1 MRWAIVA
8 DDLTGAADAAVM
20 FADAGIKTTV
30 WLGKAEDFPEG
41 SCCSVDADARWRDC
55 RTASQL
61 IRRHVSALNEADW
74 LILKIDSTLR
84 GFVGA
89 MVQDAW
95 EASKRDWLLV
105 APAVPK
111 QGRIVKCGQLFVRGK
126 PVTETDLAQE
136 RPAPITT
143 SSVPERLRQTGFVS
157 DGILCVGLFEVRRE
171 RSLKETLA
179 RAMANGFCLVCDA
192 ETDKDLHR
200 LMLAILELPSRP
212 LLVGA
217 SGLAKALVQAT
228 VTKRLKRKTL
238 PFRPQKLLVIV
249 GSQQITA
256 QQQLKFLEAKGIPV
270 TEMSRTKPLNLL
282 GEKAVA
288 VRLNLGDELSGK
300 KIAQLRHWLADC
312 LTDWLER
319 EPFSALIIVGGL
331 TARTIFE
338 ALGARRWD
346 LLCSLLPGMPLG
358 FVQFNERILLVAT
371 KAGGFGT
378 EQTLWQAIGRL
389 VGRVKQ

>member
-1 MRWAIVA
+1 MRWSIVA

-30 WLGKAEDFPEG
+30 WLDKPEDFPEG

-61 IRRHVSALNEADW
+61 IRQHVSALSGADW
-74 LILKIDSTLR
+74 LMLKIDSTLR

-89 MVQDAW
+89 MVQAAW
-95 EASKRDWLLV
+95 EASGRDWVLV

-111 QGRIVKCGQLFVRGK
+111 QGRIVKCGHLFVRGK

-136 RPAPITT
+136 RPAPIMT
-143 SSVPERLRQTGFVS
+143 SSVPERLRQTDFTTEGICCVS
-157 DGILCVGLFEVRRE
+157 LSEVKKG
-171 RSLKETLA
+171 RSLKEKVMWA
-179 RAMANGFCLVCDA
+179 SSNSSCLICDA
-192 ETDKDLHR
+192 ESDKDLHR
-200 LMLAILELPSRP
+200 LMFAVLKSSSRP

-228 VTKRLKRKTL
+228 VTKRQKAKTL

-249 GSQQITA
+249 GSQQTLA
-256 QQQLKFLEAKGIPV
+256 QQQLKFLKAKGIPV
-270 TEMSRTKPLNLL
+270 TEASWTKKLNLPD
-282 GEKAVA
+282 EKAVA
-288 VRLNLGDELSGK
+288 VRLNLGDELSRK
-300 KIAQLRHWLADC
+300 KFAQLRHWLMDC
-312 LTDWLER
+312 LMDWFER
-319 EPFSALIIVGGL
+319 EPLNALIVVGGL
-331 TARTIFE
+331 TARMTFE
-338 ALGARRWD
+338 ALGARQWD

-358 FVQFNERILLVAT
+358 LVQIGERTLLVAT

-378 EQTLWQAIGRL
+378 ERTLWQAIGKL
-389 VGRVKQ
+389 IGRVER

>member
-30 WLGKAEDFPEG
+30 WLDRVEDFPEG
-41 SCCSVDADARWRDC
+41 SCCSVDADARRRDC
-55 RTASQL
+55 RTTSQL
-61 IRRHVSALNEADW
+61 IRQHVTELKQANW
-74 LILKIDSTLR
+74 LMLKIDSTLR

-89 MVQDAW
+89 MVQAAW
-95 EASKRDWLLV
+95 GASGRDWVLV

-111 QGRIVKCGQLFVRGK
+111 QGRIVKCGHLFVRGK

-143 SSVPERLRQTGFVS
+143 SSVPERLWQTSFTAGEICCVS
-157 DGILCVGLFEVRRE
+157 LFEMRRKQ
-171 RSLKETLA
+171 SLKGKVKWA
-179 RAMANGFCLVCDA
+179 SAKGSCLICDA
-192 ETDKDLHR
+192 ELDRDLHR
-200 LMLAILELPSRP
+200 LMLAVLESPSRP

-228 VTKRLKRKTL
+228 VAKCPKIKTL

-249 GSQQITA
+249 GSQQTTA

-270 TEMSRTKPLNLL
+270 TEAGWTKQLKLPD
-282 GEKAVA
+282 EKAVA
-288 VRLNLGDELSGK
+288 VRLNLGDGLSEK
-300 KIAQLRHWLADC
+300 KFAQLIRWLMDC
-312 LTDWLER
+312 LMDWLGR
-319 EPFSALIIVGGL
+319 EPFNALIIVGGL

-338 ALGARRWD
+338 ALGIRRWD
-346 LLCSLLPGMPLG
+346 LLCSLLPGMPIGL
-358 FVQFNERILLVAT
+358 VQFGERALLVAT

-378 EQTLWQAIGRL
+378 ERTLWQAIGKL